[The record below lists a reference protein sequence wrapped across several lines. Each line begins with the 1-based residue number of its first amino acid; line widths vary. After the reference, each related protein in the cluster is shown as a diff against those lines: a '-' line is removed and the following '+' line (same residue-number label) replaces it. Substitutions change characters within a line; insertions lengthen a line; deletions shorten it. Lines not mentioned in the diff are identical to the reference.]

1 MSYAVIVGNG
11 SNKKRRKGLSVV
23 WLAFV
28 WAVWKARN
36 DRVFNNVMV
45 DVPTVVD
52 HVQRLSWIWFMN
64 NTAKVPFLLY
74 EWIWNPGDCMLR

>member
-1 MSYAVIVGNG
+1 VCSVVPSSVPLSYAVIVGNG
-11 SNKKRRKGLSVV
+11 SNKKRRKGLS
-23 WLAFV
+23 
-28 WAVWKARN
+28 
-36 DRVFNNVMV
+36 
-45 DVPTVVD
+45 VVD

>member
-1 MSYAVIVGNG
+1 MLYTVIVVNG

-23 WLAFV
+23 WHAFV
-28 WAVWKARN
+28 WAVWKARK
-36 DRVFNNVMV
+36 DRIFNNVVV

-64 NTAKVPFLLY
+64 NIAKGSFLL
-74 EWIWNPGDCMLR
+74 